1 MSPILTIRTIRIRTP
16 LRTRIL
22 PSPRSIT
29 RSKVNYVINRYV
41 VPATAKRV
49 LVSSHYYKSYV
60 GNTIYADALYSGQ
73 TPGTT
78 GTTNGMHSTRPS
90 WATPTAI
97 ACWVRQLT
105 GQRLTPTG

>member
-1 MSPILTIRTIRIRTP
+1 M
-16 LRTRIL
+16 
-22 PSPRSIT
+22 
-29 RSKVNYVINRYV
+29 VNRYV
-41 VPATAKRV
+41 VTGDGKRV

-73 TPGTT
+73 TRAPPAPP
-78 GTTNGMHSTRPS
+78 NGMHSTRPS